1 MDPYIHSPKWFK
13 NKNTTI
19 NPKNN
24 DDKCFQYALTV
35 ALSYEQIKKDPE
47 RISKIKPFV
56 EQYDWKEID
65 FLPHKKDW
73 KKFELNNKSIALN
86 ILYVPY
92 NTEKIRHVYK
102 SKYNKEGENQVILLM
117 ITDGKKWHYL
127 AVKRLSALLRGITS
141 KHDGDFY
148 CLIYFHSCSIK
159 DKLKKHENVC
169 KNHDCCYVEMPNDD
183 NKILKC
189 NDGEKPMKVP
199 FVIYADLDSLLE
211 KMSTCYNNPEK

>member
-1 MDPYIHSPKWFK
+1 MDPYIHSPKWLK

-47 RISKIKPFV
+47 RISKIKPFI

-127 AVKRLSALLRGITS
+127 AVKRLSAVLREITS
-141 KHDGDFY
+141 NHVRDFY
-148 CLIYFHSCSIK
+148 CLNCTYSYRTK
-159 DKLKKHENVC
+159 EKLKKYEKVC
-169 KNHDCCYVEMPNDD
+169 NDHDYCYVEMPDEE
-183 NKILKC
+183 NKILKY
-189 NDGEKPMKVP
+189 N
-199 FVIYADLDSLLE
+199 LE
-211 KMSTCYNNPEK
+211 